1 MTKIWLTK
9 SVLDCPFE
17 ITDFI
22 KLDQVKNEFVSQNN
36 IFMEPYEELWKKILG
51 TAIYFLEV
59 LAGFV
64 ILALIKYE
72 RGGHVG
78 HFRTAFNQL
87 ISWKYSLVSKT
98 TPWLECPK
106 ILKRL

>member
-9 SVLDCPFE
+9 SVSNCSFE

-36 IFMEPYEELWKKILG
+36 IFVEPYEELWKKILG

-59 LAGFV
+59 LAGLV

-78 HFRTAFNQL
+78 HYRTAFNQL

-98 TPWLECPK
+98 IPLNVQNV
-106 ILKRL
+106 LKKL